1 MSSVPDDER
10 GKDLDQEQE
19 KEKRINKKGEQ
30 NVEQGEE
37 VEEEEEQLQDL
48 ETSLLALE
56 KLDRA
61 SPDLWPDHSK
71 KNNLLQSFCEF
82 CQTWPVYLL
91 CSLVPVPGVSQFAPL
106 ETPHDSP
113 ANLASNNVLA
123 GLTQD
128 DLGTINQLGGLP
140 VTTILNEVKRLH
152 DVAYELGIE
161 ERKEMTRGKYL
172 NIFKKNN

>member
-71 KNNLLQSFCEF
+71 
-82 CQTWPVYLL
+82 
-91 CSLVPVPGVSQFAPL
+91 
-106 ETPHDSP
+106 
-113 ANLASNNVLA
+113 
-123 GLTQD
+123 
-128 DLGTINQLGGLP
+128 
-140 VTTILNEVKRLH
+140 
-152 DVAYELGIE
+152 GIF
-161 ERKEMTRGKYL
+161 
-172 NIFKKNN
+172 FKKIIILRNTCQIGSVNNF